1 MKYRLIFG
9 KISKIQDSDYFVNS
23 SSFIDSRY
31 SNERKKD
38 ANDFKKS
45 LEKTEINGQNFLE
58 LFEYGGI
65 STWWFFS
72 QETLFLKLGEIISFI
87 SNFDE
92 LLSKENITEVKIT
105 HDFIWRSII
114 EQLCKKFKIP
124 VTVSFFEYSK
134 FLSKNFLKNK
144 LHLRQKRLKEMKNN
158 RIKSNI
164 KEFNS
169 HKKIVQNIYNKVV
182 FVSPITYR
190 RKSYNFN
197 SAISE
202 NREYLIDDLITIG
215 NIKNTLGISI
225 DYDSNP
231 ISDLI
236 LKERLE
242 SNMEWFPEEIIL
254 KSFSKSVMI
263 FLTKYDLLL
272 QTSQFQNLFKFQG
285 IQFWDIIKDT
295 FLQMKFERYLPYW
308 LSLFDSLDN
317 YFLKNKPKS
326 MFVTAEG
333 NANTLAYIFVASK
346 HNVKTIRIQQAMIT
360 ELNTEF
366 IHDCYISEKNP
377 FGYPIPDYMLVY
389 GSFAKQVLI
398 KNGYPIEKLIEFGNP
413 TYAFMDY
420 LEKTDKQKFYS
431 KYKIT
436 DGMKIILFTSTKWQ
450 KDVIGEDLDP
460 FVWEELL
467 KHFSQKNEYFIILK
481 PHPGENI
488 SKYEEILSNYN
499 CKNAIIIQDG
509 LIELIHI
516 SDVVVSN
523 YSSVIIDATCL
534 NKPIVELI
542 WNSIPEN
549 PSINYHEL
557 GISIPSKIENL
568 KFNIKNILEKQSFT
582 SELSQKR
589 AIFLKEQYGIP
600 ISRNERVSK
609 LKNLI

>member
-600 ISRNERVSK
+600 ISRNEMVSK
-609 LKNLI
+609 LKNFI